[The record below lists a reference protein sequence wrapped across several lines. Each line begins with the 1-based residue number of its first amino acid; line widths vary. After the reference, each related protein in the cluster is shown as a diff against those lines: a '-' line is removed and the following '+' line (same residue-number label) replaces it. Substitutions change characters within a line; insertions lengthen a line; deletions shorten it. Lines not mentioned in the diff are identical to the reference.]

1 MDPSE
6 QKIHTIG
13 VFQNF
18 QGYGG
23 KFTRTATFYDGQ
35 LSGTVFTNALG
46 LRGVQE
52 PETLHPCIYFPPS
65 HTCHRLTLFAMFIAP
80 ES

>member
-1 MDPSE
+1 MIEGWSQWSRGAVERMDPSE

-46 LRGVQE
+46 LREVQE
-52 PETLHPCIYFPPS
+52 PETLHPCI
-65 HTCHRLTLFAMFIAP
+65 
-80 ES
+80 